1 MSNDPSVGRGVAG
14 AVVVHGFAAALLM
27 WCAWFATHLPWAG
40 FPEPASITIVIVA
53 WLAGCVWAG
62 AQAPGRSVAAGA
74 GAGALSAVIGLMLL
88 GTKLTEAPVDNVS
101 AGLKP
106 GAMQSAGGFLV
117 FGIAI
122 GAIGGGMGA
131 LFARPKAQETDW
143 LARFAWVTVLIIA
156 PLIFIGGLVT
166 STNSGMAVP
175 DWPNTYGS
183 NMLLYPLGPRARP
196 DVFFEHSHR
205 LFGMFAGLA
214 GLTLMVWTLL
224 SKRSGW
230 IKGVAVAAF
239 LLICVQGVLGGTR
252 VRLGSTD
259 PERDRRIFA
268 VIHGVLAQLVFGL
281 LVALAAYLSPVY
293 ARAASLIRPGEPQP
307 GARRLKA
314 FATGALHSTM
324 LQLVFGAMYRH
335 FRDAHS
341 MWSHVGFSIVV
352 VLMAAMAGFA
362 AAGLREDST
371 GIGRILRRCGAWV
384 IGVVLVQFI
393 LGWTTFSLGGTTLTA
408 ETPMQALLR
417 TSHQANGAL
426 FLALVVLAFV
436 WSRRLRAISGAVKP

>member
-1 MSNDPSVGRGVAG
+1 VSNDPSVGRGVSG
-14 AVVVHGFAAALLM
+14 AVVVYGFAAAIFM
-27 WCAWFATHLPWAG
+27 WCAWFATHLPWAR
-40 FPEPASITIVIVA
+40 FPESTSLGVVLTV
-53 WLAGCVWAG
+53 WLLSCIWAG
-62 AQAPGRSVAAGA
+62 ASAPRRAAVVGA
-74 GAGALSAVIGLMLL
+74 GAGAISAVIGLMLL
-88 GTKLTEAPVDNVS
+88 GTKLAEAPVDNVS

-106 GAMQSAGGFLV
+106 GAAAIAGGFVGLGIGIGLV
-117 FGIAI
+117 G
-122 GAIGGGMGA
+122 GTIGG
-131 LFARPKAQETDW
+131 LVARPGVRETDW

-205 LFGMFAGLA
+205 LFGMFAGLT

-230 IKGVAVAAF
+230 VKGVAVAAF
-239 LLICVQGVLGGTR
+239 ILICVQGILGGTR
-252 VRLGSTD
+252 VRLGSSD

-281 LVALAAYLSPVY
+281 VVALTAYLSPVY
-293 ARAASLIRPGEPQP
+293 DRAASLIRPGEPQP

-352 VLMAAMAGFA
+352 VLMAAMTGFA

-371 GIGRILRRCGAWV
+371 GIGRILRRCGAWM

-393 LGWTTFSLGGTTLTA
+393 LGWTTFSLGGTGLTA
-408 ETPMQALLR
+408 ETAMQALLR
-417 TSHQANGAL
+417 TAHQANGAL
-426 FLALVVLAFV
+426 FLALVVIAFV
-436 WSRRLRAISGAVKP
+436 WSRRLWATSGSAKP